1 MKIQKEKFYTIIFVI
16 VIFSQLYMSS
26 FRFNTFLQITVLFL
40 FLLFEKIIFT
50 KSLLRQIAPLFLIFF
65 IGLAG
70 TLIHSYALV
79 NIIKDIFHIIK
90 PINGLLIGYLFYKKI
105 NDFEKF
111 IRTIVV
117 AGFVSAII
125 HFGTILLFSDITS
138 VNGIRELARD
148 NFLELFSFFF
158 LIFHKK
164 FRNTNLFQTKSKHYL
179 YIGVLTL
186 SCILYFSRTMI
197 VSAIILLMSIYGY
210 TYITRKG
217 LKVITAVIILIG
229 AFYMYLFSVKIDR
242 NQPGLESFLFKIKNA
257 PSEIFKTKIDRE
269 NHKDLWDHWRGY
281 EAKRA
286 YALMQENPSSF
297 VFGNGYGSLV
307 NLKFF
312 APLTENSNDKG
323 LKFISELHNGFAYIL
338 YKIGILGLVI
348 YLYFLIRLYKTIYDK
363 ITIYSIYISAI
374 GLVYLFTTL
383 TITGIYNSRDIII
396 FVLGALLFF
405 ESKDR
410 KAIP

>member
-281 EAKRA
+281 ESKRA